1 VDYRPIVTIEPRK
14 RGGKPC
20 IRGLRITVYDVLE
33 YLASGMSEAEILA
46 DFPDLTSD
54 DIRACLA
61 FAADRERRL
70 LSIPGRLKLLFD
82 QNLAPRLVA
91 RLVDVGGQTAG
102 QLDVANWLPAQTSE
116 QSRWLHPI
124 APTTRR
130 ASAAADRAAI
140 MSDPR

>member
-1 VDYRPIVTIEPRK
+1 MDYRAIVTIDPGK

-33 YLASGMSEAEILA
+33 YLASGMSEAEIVA

-70 LSIPGRLKLLFD
+70 LS
-82 QNLAPRLVA
+82 V
-91 RLVDVGGQTAG
+91 
-102 QLDVANWLPAQTSE
+102 PA
-116 QSRWLHPI
+116 
-124 APTTRR
+124 A
-130 ASAAADRAAI
+130 
-140 MSDPR
+140 